1 MAKINATQAAIKFA
15 EINNINIADVT
26 TADGRILLAHVKAHK
41 AQLLEESKQP
51 PTQEVVIEKKEVVTT
66 KPLSAVKI
74 VKDLYRTY
82 VIYNNGAVVSF
93 VTATN
98 VALSKKEGR
107 YTLYVKASSIEE
119 AMRYTRNPQGDAQA
133 LAEWISPDR
142 RFNTKLV
149 YSK

>member
-1 MAKINATQAAIKFA
+1 MSKINATPAAKLFA
-15 EINNINIADVT
+15 QENGFDINDVT
-26 TADGRILLAHVKAHK
+26 VNGRILLAHVKAHK
-41 AQLLEESKQP
+41 AQLL
-51 PTQEVVIEKKEVVTT
+51 IEKSKAPAQSVAIEQKEAVTT
-66 KPLSAVKI
+66 KPTSAVKI

-82 VIYNNGAVVSF
+82 VIYSNGAVVSF

-107 YTLYVKASSIEE
+107 YTLYVKESSIEE
-119 AMRYTRNPQGDAQA
+119 AMRYTRNPGGDVQA
-133 LAEWISPDR
+133 LAEWLSENR